1 MAGCPCAIEVTAVLL
16 AAVDETARQT
26 GIPIHERGNKMGAK
40 KTAAKVLA
48 ESREPMRAKEIVEQM
63 TAKRYG
69 EGEKERPPFV

>member
-1 MAGCPCAIEVTAVLL
+1 
-16 AAVDETARQT
+16 
-26 GIPIHERGNKMGAK
+26 MGAK